1 MTESTK
7 KASPKSTP
15 AADKNPIETAST
27 IMTDL
32 ARTNYESSVET
43 AKAVMAS
50 TDLKSAFELQNELF
64 RTTLKRNMDAAR
76 EINELTVS
84 AMKNAMGPMTEKF
97 TEAFDK
103 MKVA

>member
-64 RTTLKRNMDAAR
+64 RTTDAAR